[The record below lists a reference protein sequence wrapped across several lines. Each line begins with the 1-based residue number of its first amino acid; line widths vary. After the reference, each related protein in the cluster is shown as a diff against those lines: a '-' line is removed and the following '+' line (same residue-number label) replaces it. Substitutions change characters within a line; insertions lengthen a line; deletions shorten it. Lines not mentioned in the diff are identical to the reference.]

1 MWQSFLSP
9 TLRSPLCALSFLLA
23 PSWLTWPPGRLFS
36 SLSNWTCFSLALNCQ
51 SVTRKLG
58 VRCGHQTTRRLRLQ
72 LARHQV
78 PSSPRTGCL
87 VALILAWASAPLL
100 PSWSCPPHSFCFLT
114 MLTFV
119 WLQLALDSLVFTFT
133 SGSTCSQSLGIC
145 LWCYFCHCGFP
156 KKRVQVPRENLIYI
170 VPLCML
176 VQVMVLRLSKS
187 DPCLWLSHLTTAA
200 WR

>member
-58 VRCGHQTTRRLRLQ
+58 VRCGHQTARRLRLQ

-87 VALILAWASAPLL
+87 VALILFLMHGPSLSVCSSSPELILPTPQFLFPNNVDFCVASASLRLFSLRGYLRKHLFPVFGYL
-100 PSWSCPPHSFCFLT
+100 PVVLFLS
-114 MLTFV
+114 L
-119 WLQLALDSLVFTFT
+119 WLPKEKS
-133 SGSTCSQSLGIC
+133 SGSQRESDLHSSSLHAGPSHGSQAIQE
-145 LWCYFCHCGFP
+145 WP
-156 KKRVQVPRENLIYI
+156 MP
-170 VPLCML
+170 M
-176 VQVMVLRLSKS
+176 
-187 DPCLWLSHLTTAA
+187 T
-200 WR
+200 